1 LLGDFLVFFSWF
13 VGGAATSKLRA
24 LALLLVIGL
33 VVVTID
39 GLDLVGV
46 DLQNVNMPNKIS
58 F

>member
-1 LLGDFLVFFSWF
+1 M
-13 VGGAATSKLRA
+13 GGAATSKLRA